1 MLGVDPDA
9 GIDQIRVRYRALARE
24 LHPDQRHGD
33 QGRAADRRSAEMA
46 AVNEAWAVLSDPDRR
61 AAHDRELAG
70 RSPQGDAGPTA
81 SYGPERPPPL
91 HQPAPTTGCLAS
103 AAGIVPWIALL
114 VVLAAIFV
122 FTAYA
127 GSGSDDGDGGDSTDS
142 DAPLVTV
149 RDLRGSCIQQ
159 AGGATIVVDCFTVPH
174 EGVIVAQAST
184 GAACP
189 DGTVEW
195 LIRQQDVLACTEPG
209 TEARATP

>member
-1 MLGVDPDA
+1 MLGVDPEA
-9 GIDQIRVRYRALARE
+9 GIDQIRLRYRALARE
-24 LHPDQRHGD
+24 LHPDHRHGD
-33 QGRAADRRSAEMA
+33 PARSADRRSAEMA
-46 AVNEAWAVLSDPDRR
+46 RVNEAWAVLSDPDRR

-70 RSPQGDAGPTA
+70 RSRQGYASPAT
-81 SYGPERPPPL
+81 SYGAERPPPL
-91 HQPAPTTGCLAS
+91 HQHPPPIGCLAS
-103 AAGIVPWIALL
+103 VAGIVPWIALL

-127 GSGSDDGDGGDSTDS
+127 GSGRDDGDGTGG
-142 DAPLVTV
+142 DAPMVTV

-195 LIRQQDVLACTEPG
+195 LIRHQEVLACTEPG
-209 TEARATP
+209 TEVRATP